1 MFLGTKGERL
11 SLRQQQLSKRLAA
24 KVTTDVDNDHT
35 VTSSSAVKIDEN
47 TTTDTEK
54 IIKTNKR
61 NKKEEKLSKVEKS
74 SSIASKSR
82 DVKKKNVVNEGIL

>member
-35 VTSSSAVKIDEN
+35 VTSSVVKVHEN
-47 TTTDTEK
+47 TTTTDTEK

-82 DVKKKNVVNEGIL
+82 DVKKKDVVNEGV